1 MSSPSLVHEGVIE
14 LLRNKPAFA
23 ASLLRELFQ
32 VEVPAFDE
40 ARLAEAALNQ
50 IVPVEFSAD
59 AVVLFDVVYREKKP
73 VFGTVFEVQKERDA
87 RKRYTWPVYGVVA
100 RARYECPFVVTVVTP
115 DPAVARWAAEPIALG
130 GGMIYQVRVIG
141 PDGVPLVTDPEQA
154 SHDPQLAVL
163 SAVVHG
169 GGEVEAAVAV
179 ARTAVQAVL
188 SMPEEQR
195 LLYSSLIEKA
205 LSAAARKALAME
217 KQIEKFFSDAHRLR
231 FDQGKAEGKIEGKI
245 EALLLILEQRGLA
258 VTPDQQRRI
267 LACTD
272 IATLERWFARAFSA
286 ASADELLAAL

>member
-231 FDQGKAEGKIEGKI
+231 FDQGKAEGKLEGKI

>member
-32 VEVPAFDE
+32 VEVPVFDE